1 MHIVVYAGPP
11 KSAST
16 TLQVALWHNRDV
28 LRGAGI
34 EYIGAAEPDGWIEW
48 SLVSLYAAPAVLAS
62 SGLFPTPEAQR
73 AWSASAWS
81 DFEAQLDRS
90 SADVALISSE
100 HFCFVRDKAELVSR
114 LRQRADRLTFITYAR
129 DPAALY
135 ASGIDEMVRGGDVFS
150 RLPKPADFRYPMQS
164 IRAYAPLLPEGGLVV
179 RSFRSGDLVDGD
191 IVPDFFHVLSELA
204 GRRVTAEVP
213 VERENQSLPAAITL
227 WLLSCNALGPF
238 DDDALARRSDLIDAL
253 REDEALKDLPKL
265 RMTDPEIAKA
275 IRLNNA
281 ETLNWLN
288 AGPLAHSPLETAPA
302 DAEALAAP
310 QLRARLR
317 RWLLSYGRG
326 DHMKLVM
333 KAVMRHSEQ
342 NPA

>member
-1 MHIVVYAGPP
+1 M
-11 KSAST
+11 
-16 TLQVALWHNRDV
+16 
-28 LRGAGI
+28 
-34 EYIGAAEPDGWIEW
+34 
-48 SLVSLYAAPAVLAS
+48 
-62 SGLFPTPEAQR
+62 
-73 AWSASAWS
+73 
-81 DFEAQLDRS
+81 
-90 SADVALISSE
+90 ALISSE

-150 RLPKPADFRYPMQS
+150 KLPKPADFRYPMQS

-213 VERENQSLPAAITL
+213 VERENESLPAAVTL

-302 DAEALAAP
+302 DAEALAGPAIARKAAALAAFLRPRRSHEAGDEGSDAP
-310 QLRARLR
+310 QRAEPRLTGPFRLRPFRLR
-317 RWLLSYGRG
+317 RS
-326 DHMKLVM
+326 
-333 KAVMRHSEQ
+333 AP
-342 NPA
+342 PAEAAATQPSPAHARARSRPSSAA